1 MNHFKNSSVSLTENV
16 NGSLRSLALGLEMQA
31 TRYA

>member
-1 MNHFKNSSVSLTENV
+1 MKDFKNSSVSLTENV
-16 NGSLRSLALGLEMQA
+16 SGSLRSLALGLEIQA